1 MSCEHGCG
9 NTGDC
14 KLVAL
19 RNLIYQL
26 RVDALQLFGKSEQ
39 ASSVV
44 TKGIDDL
51 YNNTTR
57 KIQGCEYYRSK

>member
-1 MSCEHGCG
+1 MSCELGCD

-19 RNLIYQL
+19 INLIYQL
-26 RVDALQLFGKSEQ
+26 RVDSLQLFGKSEQ

-51 YNNTTR
+51 YFKTTR
-57 KIQGCEYYRSK
+57 EIKGCEYYRSK